1 MLFTESDSLTY
12 ETKSEHIYE
21 EFFKYKQL
29 FGCSEYQ
36 SKFFDLLTKKLLAK
50 WDVFKGITV
59 NEFIG
64 LKSKMHCILSVDVK
78 EFNLAKGVKSQSNLM
93 ITITF
98 CSTKK

>member
-1 MLFTESDSLTY
+1 MT
-12 ETKSEHIYE
+12 
-21 EFFKYKQL
+21 
-29 FGCSEYQ
+29 
-36 SKFFDLLTKKLLAK
+36 
-50 WDVFKGITV
+50 DVFKGITV
-59 NEFIG
+59 IEFIG

>member
-1 MLFTESDSLTY
+1 MISITTLLKKLDTELLFTESDSLTY

-50 WDVFKGITV
+50 
-59 NEFIG
+59 
-64 LKSKMHCILSVDVK
+64 
-78 EFNLAKGVKSQSNLM
+78 
-93 ITITF
+93 
-98 CSTKK
+98 